1 MATTLMRFLGLFPMM
16 SLFSFGILFNVF
28 SKDNKNQNSQN
39 QSQSKS
45 SSAFINKF
53 IKLIYCHLLFL
64 SKTIAKPNAII
75 VKDALHVNCEKDVA
89 TGIDKNQAAAA
100 FTIKPE
106 YTLKA
111 ALEKITFFINNQYD
125 TTYS

>member
-1 MATTLMRFLGLFPMM
+1 ME
-16 SLFSFGILFNVF
+16 LFSFGVLLNIF
-28 SKDNKNQNSQN
+28 SENNKNQNSQN

-45 SSAFINKF
+45 SSTFINKF

-64 SKTIAKPNAII
+64 SKTTAKPNAII
-75 VKDALHVNCEKDVA
+75 VKHTLHVNSEKDVA
-89 TGIDKNQAAAA
+89 TGIDKNQAAEA

-106 YTLKA
+106 YTLNA

-125 TTYS
+125 TT